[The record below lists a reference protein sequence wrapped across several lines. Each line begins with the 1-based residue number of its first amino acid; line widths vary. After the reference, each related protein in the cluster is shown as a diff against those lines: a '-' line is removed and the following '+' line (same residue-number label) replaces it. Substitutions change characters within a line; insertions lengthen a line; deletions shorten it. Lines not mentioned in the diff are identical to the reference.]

1 MALIDSLS
9 AGAMTY
15 KRAPTSFPR
24 AVQCTDEETVVLSWV
39 MWPSKKAWDRGMKG
53 LFEDPEVPAME
64 MPFDPGR
71 LIYGG
76 FEIILDE

>member
-1 MALIDSLS
+1 MALIDWLS
-9 AGAMTY
+9 AGEMTY

-39 MWPSKKAWDRGMKG
+39 MWPSKKARDRGMKA

-64 MPFDPGR
+64 MPFDTDR
-71 LIYGG
+71 LICGG

>member
-1 MALIDSLS
+1 
-9 AGAMTY
+9 
-15 KRAPTSFPR
+15 
-24 AVQCTDEETVVLSWV
+24 
-39 MWPSKKAWDRGMKG
+39 MKG

-76 FEIILDE
+76 FDVILDE